1 MLISFKYTYMF
12 IYYIRIQRMMIL
24 LRDWTLHNVECKKMK
39 LESQKE
45 LSMKGTKKNPFY
57 LLYTWQ
63 KKQVLRLST
72 LIRIVF
78 YSDI

>member
-1 MLISFKYTYMF
+1 
-12 IYYIRIQRMMIL
+12 MMIL

-45 LSMKGTKKNPFY
+45 LSMKGTKKILY

-63 KKQVLRLST
+63 KSFETQHSHPNCILL
-72 LIRIVF
+72 
-78 YSDI
+78 